1 MKNHIVKYLDTP
13 IEYLGLSTTITNALK
28 RRNVCS
34 IGDLIDVENE
44 YGLENLRKIGS
55 KSLSSIKEKLLEKC
69 DIKLDELYVDKDI
82 TELDIFGFSNRTLN
96 FLVNKFHIS
105 TVKELLE
112 IPYGEGNTYHINI
125 LTSTGNEIV
134 SKVHRAGMVFK
145 CEDVLSIW
153 VDDVIVY
160 LEFDKQIESLGL
172 SLFTENALKRNNI
185 YTIRDI
191 IDIENKYG
199 LNSINNIGSKS
210 IKEIE
215 DKLLKRCNINLDGS
229 VNNFDVVEINYFSLD
244 DLFNTMDINYIISE
258 FYEKVESSK
267 SFVENNFVLL
277 FIRQAQVICRKNDNT
292 NYNNEEIVLF
302 LKRKLLEYKRKMFNI
317 SECVVKQL
325 KK

>member
-1 MKNHIVKYLDTP
+1 MKNNIVKYLDTP

-112 IPYGEGNTYHINI
+112 IPCGEGNTYPINT

-145 CEDVLSIW
+145 CEDVLSIG

-160 LEFDKQIESLGL
+160 LEFDKEIESLGL
-172 SLFTENALKRNNI
+172 SLFTENALKRSNI

-210 IKEIE
+210 IKEIK

-229 VNNFDVVEINYFSLD
+229 VNNFDIVKINYFSLD
-244 DLFNTMDINYIISE
+244 DLFNTMDINYITSE
-258 FYEKVESSK
+258 FYEKVESPK

-277 FIRQAQVICRKNDNT
+277 FIRQAQVICKKNDNT

>member
-1 MKNHIVKYLDTP
+1 MKNNIVKYLDTP

-112 IPYGEGNTYHINI
+112 IPCGEGNTYPINT

-145 CEDVLSIW
+145 CEDVLSIDA
-153 VDDVIVY
+153 DDVIVY
-160 LEFDKQIESLGL
+160 LEFDKEIESLGL
-172 SLFTENALKRNNI
+172 SLFTENALKRSNI

-191 IDIENKYG
+191 IDIENNYG

-210 IKEIE
+210 IKEIK

-229 VNNFDVVEINYFSLD
+229 VNNFDIVEINYFSLD
-244 DLFNTMDINYIISE
+244 DLFNTMDINYITSE
-258 FYEKVESSK
+258 FYEKVESPK

-277 FIRQAQVICRKNDNT
+277 FIRQAQVICKKNDNT

>member
-1 MKNHIVKYLDTP
+1 MKNHIVKFLDTP
-13 IEYLGLSTTITNALK
+13 IEYLWLSTTITNALK

-112 IPYGEGNTYHINI
+112 IPCGEGNTYPINT

-145 CEDVLSIW
+145 CEDVLSIG

-172 SLFTENALKRNNI
+172 SLFTENALKRSNI

-191 IDIENKYG
+191 IDIENNYG

-210 IKEIE
+210 IK
-215 DKLLKRCNINLDGS
+215 
-229 VNNFDVVEINYFSLD
+229 
-244 DLFNTMDINYIISE
+244 
-258 FYEKVESSK
+258 
-267 SFVENNFVLL
+267 
-277 FIRQAQVICRKNDNT
+277 
-292 NYNNEEIVLF
+292 
-302 LKRKLLEYKRKMFNI
+302 
-317 SECVVKQL
+317 
-325 KK
+325 

>member
-1 MKNHIVKYLDTP
+1 MKNNIVKYLDTP

-82 TELDIFGFSNRTLN
+82 TELDVFGFSNRTLN

-112 IPYGEGNTYHINI
+112 IPYGEGNTYPINT

-134 SKVHRAGMVFK
+134 SKVHCAGMVFK
-145 CEDVLSIW
+145 CEDALSIG

-172 SLFTENALKRNNI
+172 SLFTENALKRSNI

-191 IDIENKYG
+191 IDIENNYG

-210 IKEIE
+210 IKEIK

-229 VNNFDVVEINYFSLD
+229 VNNFDIVKINYFSLD
-244 DLFNTMDINYIISE
+244 DLFNTMDINYITSE
-258 FYEKVESSK
+258 FYEKVESPK

-277 FIRQAQVICRKNDNT
+277 FIRQAQVICKKNDNT

>member
-1 MKNHIVKYLDTP
+1 MKNNIVKYLDTP

-112 IPYGEGNTYHINI
+112 ISYGEGNTYHINI

-134 SKVHRAGMVFK
+134 SKVHDAGMVFK
-145 CEDVLSIW
+145 CEDVLSID

-172 SLFTENALKRNNI
+172 SLFTENALKRSNI

-210 IKEIE
+210 IKEIK

-229 VNNFDVVEINYFSLD
+229 VNNFDIAEINYFSLD

>member
-1 MKNHIVKYLDTP
+1 MKNNIVKYLDTP

-112 IPYGEGNTYHINI
+112 IPCGEGKTYPINT

-145 CEDVLSIW
+145 CEDVLSIDA
-153 VDDVIVY
+153 DDVIVY

-172 SLFTENALKRNNI
+172 SLFTENALKRSNI

-191 IDIENKYG
+191 IDIENNYG

-210 IKEIE
+210 IKEIK

-229 VNNFDVVEINYFSLD
+229 VNNFDIVKINYFSLD
-244 DLFNTMDINYIISE
+244 DLFNTMDINYITSE
-258 FYEKVESSK
+258 FYEKVESPK

>member
-1 MKNHIVKYLDTP
+1 MKNNIVKYLDTP
-13 IEYLGLSTTITNALK
+13 IEYLELSTTITNALK
-28 RRNVCS
+28 RRNVYS

-69 DIKLDELYVDKDI
+69 NIKLDELYVDKDVS
-82 TELDIFGFSNRTLN
+82 ELKMLGLSNRALN
-96 FLVNKFHIS
+96 FLVDKFHIS

-112 IPYGEGNTYHINI
+112 IPCGEGNTYHINT

-134 SKVHRAGMVFK
+134 SKVHDAGMAFK
-145 CEDVLSIW
+145 CEDVLS
-153 VDDVIVY
+153 VEADDVVVY

-172 SLFTENALKRNNI
+172 SLFTENALRRSNI

-191 IDIENKYG
+191 IDTENNYG

-210 IKEIE
+210 IKEIK
-215 DKLLKRCNINLDGS
+215 DTLLKRCNINLDGS
-229 VNNFDVVEINYFSLD
+229 VNNFDIVDINYFSLD
-244 DLFNTMDINYIISE
+244 DLFNTMDIDYITSE
-258 FYEKVESSK
+258 FYEKVESPK
-267 SFVENNFVLL
+267 SFIENNFVLL
-277 FIRQAQVICRKNDNT
+277 FIRQAQVVCKKKDNM
-292 NYNNEEIVLF
+292 NFNNEEIVSF
-302 LKRKLLEYKRKMFNI
+302 LKRKLLEYKRNMFNI

>member
-1 MKNHIVKYLDTP
+1 MKNNIVKYLDTP

-112 IPYGEGNTYHINI
+112 IPCGERNTYPINT

-145 CEDVLSIW
+145 CEDVLSIG

-160 LEFDKQIESLGL
+160 LEFDKEIESLGL
-172 SLFTENALKRNNI
+172 SLFTENALKRSNI

-210 IKEIE
+210 IKEIK

-229 VNNFDVVEINYFSLD
+229 VNNFDIAEINYFSLD

-258 FYEKVESSK
+258 FYEKVKSSK

>member
-1 MKNHIVKYLDTP
+1 MKNNIVKYLDMP
-13 IEYLGLSTTITNALK
+13 IEYLGLSTTIINALK
-28 RRNVCS
+28 RRNVYS

-44 YGLENLRKIGS
+44 YVLESLRKIGS

-69 DIKLDELYVDKDI
+69 DIKFDELYVDKDI
-82 TELDIFGFSNRTLN
+82 TELESLGLSNRALN

-105 TVKELLE
+105 TVKELLK
-112 IPYGEGNTYHINI
+112 ISYGEGNTYHINT

-134 SKVHRAGMVFK
+134 SKVHDAGMVFK
-145 CEDVLSIW
+145 CEDVLSIEADN
-153 VDDVIVY
+153 VVVY

-172 SLFTENALKRNNI
+172 SLFTENALKRSNI

-191 IDIENKYG
+191 IDTENNYG

-210 IKEIE
+210 VKEIK

-229 VNNFDVVEINYFSLD
+229 VNNFDVVDINYFLLD
-244 DLFNTMDINYIISE
+244 DLFNTMDIDYITSE
-258 FYEKVESSK
+258 FYEKVERPK
-267 SFVENNFVLL
+267 LFIENNFVLL

-317 SECVVKQL
+317 SECIVKQL

>member
-55 KSLSSIKEKLLEKC
+55 KSLSSIKEKKKKKC

-145 CEDVLSIW
+145 CEDVLSIEL
-153 VDDVIVY
+153 DDVIVY

-210 IKEIE
+210 IKEIK

>member
-1 MKNHIVKYLDTP
+1 MKNHIVKFLDTP

-112 IPYGEGNTYHINI
+112 IPCGEGNTYPINT

-145 CEDVLSIW
+145 CEDVLSIG

-172 SLFTENALKRNNI
+172 SLFIENALKRSNI
-185 YTIRDI
+185 YKIRDI
-191 IDIENKYG
+191 IDIENNYG

-210 IKEIE
+210 IKEIK

-229 VNNFDVVEINYFSLD
+229 VNNFDIAEINYFSLD

>member
-1 MKNHIVKYLDTP
+1 MKNNIVKYLDTP

-112 IPYGEGNTYHINI
+112 IPCGEGNTYPINT

-145 CEDVLSIW
+145 CEDVLSIDA
-153 VDDVIVY
+153 DDVIVY
-160 LEFDKQIESLGL
+160 LEFDKEIESLGL
-172 SLFTENALKRNNI
+172 SLFTENALKRSNI

-210 IKEIE
+210 IKEIK

-229 VNNFDVVEINYFSLD
+229 VNNFDIVEINYFSLD
-244 DLFNTMDINYIISE
+244 DLFNTMDINYITSE
-258 FYEKVESSK
+258 FYEKVESPK

-277 FIRQAQVICRKNDNT
+277 FIRQAQVVCRKNDNT

>member
-1 MKNHIVKYLDTP
+1 MKNNIVKYLDMP

-69 DIKLDELYVDKDI
+69 DIKFDKLYVDKDI
-82 TELDIFGFSNRTLN
+82 TELESLGLSNRALN

-112 IPYGEGNTYHINI
+112 ISYGEGNTYHINT

-134 SKVHRAGMVFK
+134 SKVHDAGMVFK
-145 CEDVLSIW
+145 CEDVLSIEA
-153 VDDVIVY
+153 DDGVVY

-172 SLFTENALKRNNI
+172 SLFTENALKRSNI

-191 IDIENKYG
+191 IDTENNYG

-210 IKEIE
+210 IKEIK

-244 DLFNTMDINYIISE
+244 DLFNTMDINYITSE
-258 FYEKVESSK
+258 FYEKVERPK
-267 SFVENNFVLL
+267 SFIENNFVLL

-302 LKRKLLEYKRKMFNI
+302 LKRKLLEYKRKMFSI
-317 SECVVKQL
+317 SECIVKQL

>member
-1 MKNHIVKYLDTP
+1 MKNNIVKYLDTP

-28 RRNVCS
+28 RRNVYS

-82 TELDIFGFSNRTLN
+82 TELESLGLSNRALN

-112 IPYGEGNTYHINI
+112 ISYGEGNTYHINI

-145 CEDVLSIW
+145 CEDVLSID

-172 SLFTENALKRNNI
+172 SLFTENALKRSNI

-210 IKEIE
+210 IKEIK

-229 VNNFDVVEINYFSLD
+229 VNNFDIAEINYFSLD

>member
-1 MKNHIVKYLDTP
+1 MKNNIVKYLDTP

-82 TELDIFGFSNRTLN
+82 TELDSFGFSNRTLN

-112 IPYGEGNTYHINI
+112 IPCGEGNTYPINT

-134 SKVHRAGMVFK
+134 SKVHCAGMVFK
-145 CEDVLSIW
+145 CEDVLSIDA
-153 VDDVIVY
+153 DDVIVY

-172 SLFTENALKRNNI
+172 SLFTENALKRSNI

-191 IDIENKYG
+191 IDIENNYG

-210 IKEIE
+210 IKEIK

-229 VNNFDVVEINYFSLD
+229 VNNFDIVEINYFSLD
-244 DLFNTMDINYIISE
+244 DLFNTMDINYITSE
-258 FYEKVESSK
+258 FYEKVESPK

-302 LKRKLLEYKRKMFNI
+302 LKRKLLEYKRKMLNI

>member
-1 MKNHIVKYLDTP
+1 MKNNIVKYLDTP

-112 IPYGEGNTYHINI
+112 IPCGEGNTYPINT

-145 CEDVLSIW
+145 CEDVLSIG

-172 SLFTENALKRNNI
+172 SLFTENALKRSNI

-210 IKEIE
+210 IKEIK

-229 VNNFDVVEINYFSLD
+229 VNNFDIAEINYFSLD

>member
-1 MKNHIVKYLDTP
+1 MKNNIVKYLDTP

-112 IPYGEGNTYHINI
+112 IPCGEGNTYPINT

-145 CEDVLSIW
+145 CEDVLSIG

-160 LEFDKQIESLGL
+160 LEFDKEIESLGL
-172 SLFTENALKRNNI
+172 SLFTENALKRSNI

-191 IDIENKYG
+191 IDTENNYG

-210 IKEIE
+210 IKEIK

-229 VNNFDVVEINYFSLD
+229 VNNFDIVDINYFSLD

-258 FYEKVESSK
+258 FYEKVERPK
-267 SFVENNFVLL
+267 SFIENNFVLL

>member
-1 MKNHIVKYLDTP
+1 MKNNIVKYLDMP

-28 RRNVCS
+28 RRNVYS

-44 YGLENLRKIGS
+44 YGLESLRKIGS

-69 DIKLDELYVDKDI
+69 DIKFDELYVDKDI
-82 TELDIFGFSNRTLN
+82 TELESLGLSNRALN

-112 IPYGEGNTYHINI
+112 ISYGEGNTYHINT

-134 SKVHRAGMVFK
+134 SKVHDAGMVFK
-145 CEDVLSIW
+145 CEDVLSIEADN
-153 VDDVIVY
+153 VVVY

-172 SLFTENALKRNNI
+172 SLFTENALKRSNI

-191 IDIENKYG
+191 IDTENNYG

-210 IKEIE
+210 IKEIK

-229 VNNFDVVEINYFSLD
+229 VNNFDVVEINYFSLE
-244 DLFNTMDINYIISE
+244 DLFNTMDIDYITSE
-258 FYEKVESSK
+258 FYEKVERPK
-267 SFVENNFVLL
+267 SFIENNFVLL

-292 NYNNEEIVLF
+292 NYNNEEIVSF

-317 SECVVKQL
+317 SECIVKQL

>member
-1 MKNHIVKYLDTP
+1 MKNNIVKYLDTP

-82 TELDIFGFSNRTLN
+82 TELESLGLSNRALN

-112 IPYGEGNTYHINI
+112 IPCGEGNTYPINT

-145 CEDVLSIW
+145 CEDVLSID

-172 SLFTENALKRNNI
+172 SLFTENALKRSNI

-210 IKEIE
+210 IKEIK

-229 VNNFDVVEINYFSLD
+229 VNNFDIAEINYFSLD

-302 LKRKLLEYKRKMFNI
+302 LKRKLLEYKRKMFSI

>member
-1 MKNHIVKYLDTP
+1 MKNNIVKYLDTP

-82 TELDIFGFSNRTLN
+82 TELDSFGFSNRTLN

-112 IPYGEGNTYHINI
+112 IPCGEGKTYPINT

-134 SKVHRAGMVFK
+134 SKVHCAGMVFK
-145 CEDVLSIW
+145 CEDVLSIEA
-153 VDDVIVY
+153 DDVIVY

-172 SLFTENALKRNNI
+172 SLFTENALKRSNI

-191 IDIENKYG
+191 IDIENNYG

-210 IKEIE
+210 IKEIK

-229 VNNFDVVEINYFSLD
+229 VNNFDIVDINYFSLD

-258 FYEKVESSK
+258 FYEKVERPK
-267 SFVENNFVLL
+267 SFIENNFVLL

>member
-1 MKNHIVKYLDTP
+1 MKNHIVKFLDTP
-13 IEYLGLSTTITNALK
+13 IEYLWLSTTITNALK

-145 CEDVLSIW
+145 CEDVLSIG

-172 SLFTENALKRNNI
+172 SLFTENALKRSNI

-191 IDIENKYG
+191 IDIENNYG

-210 IKEIE
+210 IKKIK

>member
-1 MKNHIVKYLDTP
+1 MKNNIVKYLDTP

-112 IPYGEGNTYHINI
+112 IPCGEGNTYPINT

-145 CEDVLSIW
+145 CEDVLSIDA
-153 VDDVIVY
+153 DDVIVY
-160 LEFDKQIESLGL
+160 LEFDKEIESLGL
-172 SLFTENALKRNNI
+172 SLFTENALKRSNI

-210 IKEIE
+210 IKEIK

-229 VNNFDVVEINYFSLD
+229 VNNFDIVEINYFSLD
-244 DLFNTMDINYIISE
+244 DLFNTMDINYITSE
-258 FYEKVESSK
+258 FYEKVESPK

>member
-1 MKNHIVKYLDTP
+1 MKNNIVKYLDTP

-112 IPYGEGNTYHINI
+112 ISYGEGNTYHINI

-145 CEDVLSIW
+145 CEDVLSID

-172 SLFTENALKRNNI
+172 SLFTENALKRSNI

-210 IKEIE
+210 IKEIK

-229 VNNFDVVEINYFSLD
+229 VNNFDIAEINYFSLD

>member
-1 MKNHIVKYLDTP
+1 MKNHIVKFLDTP
-13 IEYLGLSTTITNALK
+13 IEYLWLSTTITNALK
-28 RRNVCS
+28 RRNVYS

-112 IPYGEGNTYHINI
+112 IPCGEGNTYPINT

-145 CEDVLSIW
+145 CEDVLSIG

-172 SLFTENALKRNNI
+172 SLFTENALKRSNI

-191 IDIENKYG
+191 IDIENNYG

-210 IKEIE
+210 IKKIK

>member
-1 MKNHIVKYLDTP
+1 MKNNIVKYLDTP

-28 RRNVCS
+28 RRNVYS

-44 YGLENLRKIGS
+44 YGLESLRKIGS

-69 DIKLDELYVDKDI
+69 DIKFDKLYVDKDI
-82 TELDIFGFSNRTLN
+82 TELESLGLSNRALN

-112 IPYGEGNTYHINI
+112 ISYGEGNTYHINT

-134 SKVHRAGMVFK
+134 SKVHDAGMVFK
-145 CEDVLSIW
+145 CEDVLSIEA
-153 VDDVIVY
+153 DDVIVY
-160 LEFDKQIESLGL
+160 LEFDKQIETLGL
-172 SLFTENALKRNNI
+172 SLFTENALKRSNI

-191 IDIENKYG
+191 IDTENNYG

-210 IKEIE
+210 IKEIK
-215 DKLLKRCNINLDGS
+215 DKLLKRCNLNLDGS

-258 FYEKVESSK
+258 FYEKVERSK
-267 SFVENNFVLL
+267 TFIENNFVLL

-302 LKRKLLEYKRKMFNI
+302 LKRKLLEYKRKMFSI
-317 SECVVKQL
+317 SECIVKQL

>member
-1 MKNHIVKYLDTP
+1 MKNNIVKYLDMP

-28 RRNVCS
+28 RRNVYS

-44 YGLENLRKIGS
+44 CGLESLRKIGS

-69 DIKLDELYVDKDI
+69 DIKFDKLYVDKDI
-82 TELDIFGFSNRTLN
+82 TELESLGLSNRALN

-112 IPYGEGNTYHINI
+112 IPCGEGNTYPINT

-134 SKVHRAGMVFK
+134 SKVHDAGMVFK
-145 CEDVLSIW
+145 CEDVLSIEA
-153 VDDVIVY
+153 DDVVVY

-172 SLFTENALKRNNI
+172 SLFTENALKRSNI

-191 IDIENKYG
+191 IDTENNYG

-210 IKEIE
+210 IKEIK
-215 DKLLKRCNINLDGS
+215 DKLLERCNINLDGS

-258 FYEKVESSK
+258 FYEKVERPK
-267 SFVENNFVLL
+267 SFIENNFVLL

>member
-1 MKNHIVKYLDTP
+1 MKNNIVKYLDTP

-112 IPYGEGNTYHINI
+112 IPCGEGKTYPINT

-134 SKVHRAGMVFK
+134 SKVHCAGMVFK
-145 CEDVLSIW
+145 CEDVLSIEA
-153 VDDVIVY
+153 DDVIVY

-172 SLFTENALKRNNI
+172 SLFTENALKRSNI

-191 IDIENKYG
+191 IDIENNYG

-210 IKEIE
+210 IKEIK

-229 VNNFDVVEINYFSLD
+229 VNNFDIVDINYFSLD

-258 FYEKVESSK
+258 FYEKVERPK
-267 SFVENNFVLL
+267 SFIENNFVLL

>member
-1 MKNHIVKYLDTP
+1 MKNNIVKYLDTP

-28 RRNVCS
+28 RRNVYS

-44 YGLENLRKIGS
+44 YGLESLRKIGS

-69 DIKLDELYVDKDI
+69 DIKFDELYVDKDI
-82 TELDIFGFSNRTLN
+82 TELESLGLSNRALN

-112 IPYGEGNTYHINI
+112 IPCGEGNNYPINT

-134 SKVHRAGMVFK
+134 SKVHDAGMVFK
-145 CEDVLSIW
+145 CEDVLSIEADN
-153 VDDVIVY
+153 VVVY

-172 SLFTENALKRNNI
+172 SLFIENALKRSNI

-191 IDIENKYG
+191 IDTENNYG

-210 IKEIE
+210 IKEIK
-215 DKLLKRCNINLDGS
+215 DTLLKRCNINLDGS
-229 VNNFDVVEINYFSLD
+229 VNNFDIVEINYFSLD
-244 DLFNTMDINYIISE
+244 DLFNTMDINYITSE
-258 FYEKVESSK
+258 FYEKVERPK
-267 SFVENNFVLL
+267 SFIENNFVLL

-317 SECVVKQL
+317 SECIVKQL

>member
-1 MKNHIVKYLDTP
+1 MKNHIVKFLDTP

-112 IPYGEGNTYHINI
+112 IPCGEGNTYPINT

-145 CEDVLSIW
+145 CEDVLSIG

-172 SLFTENALKRNNI
+172 SLFTENALKRSNI

-210 IKEIE
+210 IKEIK

-229 VNNFDVVEINYFSLD
+229 VNNFDIAEINYFSLD

>member
-1 MKNHIVKYLDTP
+1 MKNNIVKYLDTP

-112 IPYGEGNTYHINI
+112 IPCGEGKTYPINT

-145 CEDVLSIW
+145 CEDVLSIG

-160 LEFDKQIESLGL
+160 LEFDKEIESLGL
-172 SLFTENALKRNNI
+172 SLFTENALKRSNI

-210 IKEIE
+210 IKEIK

-229 VNNFDVVEINYFSLD
+229 VNYFSLD

-258 FYEKVESSK
+258 FYEKVERPK
-267 SFVENNFVLL
+267 SFIENNFVLL

>member
-1 MKNHIVKYLDTP
+1 MKNNIVKYLDMP

-28 RRNVCS
+28 RRNVYS

-44 YGLENLRKIGS
+44 YGLESLRKIGS

-69 DIKLDELYVDKDI
+69 DIKFDELYVDKDI
-82 TELDIFGFSNRTLN
+82 TELESLGLSNRALN

-105 TVKELLE
+105 TVKELLK
-112 IPYGEGNTYHINI
+112 ISYGEGNNYPINT

-134 SKVHRAGMVFK
+134 SKVHDAGMVFK
-145 CEDVLSIW
+145 CEDVLSIEADN
-153 VDDVIVY
+153 VVVY

-172 SLFTENALKRNNI
+172 SLFTENALKRSNI

-191 IDIENKYG
+191 IDTENNYG

-210 IKEIE
+210 IKEIK
-215 DKLLKRCNINLDGS
+215 DTLLKRCNINLDGS
-229 VNNFDVVEINYFSLD
+229 VNNFDIVEINYFSLD
-244 DLFNTMDINYIISE
+244 DLFNTMDINYITSE
-258 FYEKVESSK
+258 FYEKVERPK
-267 SFVENNFVLL
+267 SFIENNFVLL

-317 SECVVKQL
+317 SECIVKQL

>member
-1 MKNHIVKYLDTP
+1 MKNNIVKYLDTP

-82 TELDIFGFSNRTLN
+82 TELDSFGFSNRTLN

-112 IPYGEGNTYHINI
+112 IPCGEENTYPINT

-145 CEDVLSIW
+145 CEDVLSIDA
-153 VDDVIVY
+153 DDVIVY

-172 SLFTENALKRNNI
+172 SLFTENALKRSNI

-191 IDIENKYG
+191 IDIENNYG

-210 IKEIE
+210 IKEIK

-229 VNNFDVVEINYFSLD
+229 VNNFDIVDINYFSLD
-244 DLFNTMDINYIISE
+244 DLFNTLDINYIISE
-258 FYEKVESSK
+258 FYEKVERPK
-267 SFVENNFVLL
+267 SFIENNFVLL

>member
-1 MKNHIVKYLDTP
+1 MKNNIVKYLDTP

-82 TELDIFGFSNRTLN
+82 TELDVFGFSNRTLN

-112 IPYGEGNTYHINI
+112 IPCGEGNTYPINT

-145 CEDVLSIW
+145 CEDVLSIDA
-153 VDDVIVY
+153 DDVIVY
-160 LEFDKQIESLGL
+160 LEFDKEIESLGL
-172 SLFTENALKRNNI
+172 SLFTENALKRSNI

-210 IKEIE
+210 IKEIK

-229 VNNFDVVEINYFSLD
+229 VNNFDIVKINYFSLD
-244 DLFNTMDINYIISE
+244 DLFNTMDINYITSE
-258 FYEKVESSK
+258 FYEKVEIPK

>member
-1 MKNHIVKYLDTP
+1 M
-13 IEYLGLSTTITNALK
+13 
-28 RRNVCS
+28 
-34 IGDLIDVENE
+34 
-44 YGLENLRKIGS
+44 
-55 KSLSSIKEKLLEKC
+55 
-69 DIKLDELYVDKDI
+69 
-82 TELDIFGFSNRTLN
+82 
-96 FLVNKFHIS
+96 
-105 TVKELLE
+105 
-112 IPYGEGNTYHINI
+112 
-125 LTSTGNEIV
+125 TSTGNEIV

-145 CEDVLSIW
+145 CEDVLSIG

-160 LEFDKQIESLGL
+160 LEFDKEIESLGL
-172 SLFTENALKRNNI
+172 SLFTENALKRSNI

-191 IDIENKYG
+191 IDIENNYG

-210 IKEIE
+210 IKEIK

-229 VNNFDVVEINYFSLD
+229 VNNFDIAEINYFSLD
-244 DLFNTMDINYIISE
+244 DLFNTMDINYITSE
-258 FYEKVESSK
+258 FYEKVESPK

>member
-1 MKNHIVKYLDTP
+1 MKNHIVKFLDTP
-13 IEYLGLSTTITNALK
+13 IEYLWLSTTITNALK
-28 RRNVCS
+28 RRNVYS

-112 IPYGEGNTYHINI
+112 IPCGEGNTYPINT

-145 CEDVLSIW
+145 CEDVLSIG

-172 SLFTENALKRNNI
+172 SLFTENALKRSNI

-210 IKEIE
+210 IKEIK

-229 VNNFDVVEINYFSLD
+229 VNNFDIAEINYFSLD

>member
-1 MKNHIVKYLDTP
+1 MKNHIVKFLDTP
-13 IEYLGLSTTITNALK
+13 IEYLWLSTTITNALK

-145 CEDVLSIW
+145 CEDVLSIEL
-153 VDDVIVY
+153 DDVIVY

-172 SLFTENALKRNNI
+172 SLFTENALKRSNI

-210 IKEIE
+210 IKEIK

-229 VNNFDVVEINYFSLD
+229 VNNFDIAEINYFSLD

>member
-1 MKNHIVKYLDTP
+1 MKNNIVKYLDTP
-13 IEYLGLSTTITNALK
+13 IEYLGLSTTFTNALK

-82 TELDIFGFSNRTLN
+82 TELDSFGFSNRTLN

-112 IPYGEGNTYHINI
+112 IPCGEGKTYPINT

-145 CEDVLSIW
+145 CEDALSIE

-172 SLFTENALKRNNI
+172 SLFTENALKRSNI

-191 IDIENKYG
+191 IDIENNYG

-210 IKEIE
+210 IKEIK

-229 VNNFDVVEINYFSLD
+229 VNNFDIVDINYFSLD

-258 FYEKVESSK
+258 FYEKVERPK
-267 SFVENNFVLL
+267 SFIENNFVLL

>member
-1 MKNHIVKYLDTP
+1 MKNNIVKYLDTP

-112 IPYGEGNTYHINI
+112 IPCGEGNTYPINT

-145 CEDVLSIW
+145 CEDVLSIE

-172 SLFTENALKRNNI
+172 SLFTENALKRSNI

-191 IDIENKYG
+191 IDIENNYG

-210 IKEIE
+210 IKEIK

-229 VNNFDVVEINYFSLD
+229 VNNFDIVKVNYFSLD
-244 DLFNTMDINYIISE
+244 DLFNTMDINYITSE
-258 FYEKVESSK
+258 FYEKVESPK